1 MEDDERERNDESH
14 QRFGRDYQE
23 RDLSRDTV
31 KGSRGVHRLAPYP
44 SGGGSHRGGWHEEE
58 GGRDRV
64 DRDTR
69 LFVANLSWGVT
80 WQMLKDHMRQ
90 GEACVSVHL
99 SGGRLF

>member
-1 MEDDERERNDESH
+1 MEDDGDRNDESH

-31 KGSRGVHRLAPYP
+31 KGGRGGHRYAPYR
-44 SGGGSHRGGWHEEE
+44 SVGGGCHADGLHEEE

-69 LFVANLSWGVT
+69 LFVANLGWGVT
-80 WQMLKDHMRQ
+80 WQTLKDHMRK
-90 GEACVSVHL
+90 GEAGVRY
-99 SGGRLF
+99 GA

>member
-1 MEDDERERNDESH
+1 MEDDDREHNDESH

-31 KGSRGVHRLAPYP
+31 KGSRGRHRFAPYGA
-44 SGGGSHRGGWHEEE
+44 STTSSYRVGWREEE
-58 GGRDRV
+58 GGRDKV

-90 GEACVSVHL
+90 GEVVYARVL
-99 SGGRLF
+99 